1 MMTASQSN
9 SPLRVCYFG
18 AYRDEYTRNQIL
30 IAGLQAQGVV
40 VETCHSRLW
49 RGIDDRVALAS
60 GGWRNRQFWGR
71 VWRAYRDLWRAYRQ
85 TGAYDV
91 MVVGYPGQFDIYLAR
106 LLTWLRR
113 KPVVLD
119 VFMSIHLVAE
129 ERGLTQRSPL
139 TGWLLFQ
146 AERWGLRLA
155 DRLLM
160 ENAAYQHYV
169 SAKYALPA
177 ARFRYVPLGADDRVC
192 FPRPQRLSADTFR
205 VLYFGTFLP
214 SHGMDTLIDAA
225 ARLQGQTQIRFD
237 FYGDGPEKARIMARA
252 QELGL
257 KQVSF
262 HDFTPYDQLM
272 EVIAG
277 AHVCLGVFGMTPQ
290 AQMTVQN
297 KLWETLALA
306 RPLISADSPA
316 VRELFTHREH
326 LYLVPRQNPIA
337 LAQAILELESQPAER
352 EAMAQRGYEQYRRLG
367 TVAAVGAR
375 FKAVLEEL
383 AQQSA
388 SKARG

>member
-1 MMTASQSN
+1 MTAPPTN

-30 IAGLQAQGVV
+30 IAGLRAQGVTV
-40 VETCHSRLW
+40 AICHGRLW

-60 GGWRNRQFWGR
+60 GGWRDWRFWGR

-85 TGAYDV
+85 TGEYDV

-129 ERGLTQRSPL
+129 ERGLTRRSPL

-160 ENAAYQHYV
+160 ENAAYQRYV
-169 SAKYALPA
+169 SAKYDLSAT
-177 ARFRYVPLGADDRVC
+177 RFSYVPLGADDRIC
-192 FPRPQRLSADTFR
+192 FPRPQTLAAETFR

-214 SHGMDTLIDAA
+214 SHGLDILIEAA
-225 ARLQGQTQIRFD
+225 ARLQPYPHIQFH
-237 FYGDGPEKARIMARA
+237 FYGDGPEKACSMARA

-257 KQVSF
+257 TQVTF
-262 HDFTPYDQLM
+262 HDFMPYDQLM
-272 EVIAG
+272 DVIAG
-277 AHVCLGVFGMTPQ
+277 AHVCLGVFGETPQ
-290 AQMTVQN
+290 AHMTVQN
-297 KLWETLALA
+297 KLWETLALG
-306 RPLISADSPA
+306 RPLVSADSPA

-326 LYLVPRQNPIA
+326 LYLTPRRDPDA
-337 LAQAILELESQPAER
+337 LAQAILELEAQPAER

-375 FKAVLEEL
+375 FKAVLVEV
-383 AQQSA
+383 AA
-388 SKARG
+388 THHR